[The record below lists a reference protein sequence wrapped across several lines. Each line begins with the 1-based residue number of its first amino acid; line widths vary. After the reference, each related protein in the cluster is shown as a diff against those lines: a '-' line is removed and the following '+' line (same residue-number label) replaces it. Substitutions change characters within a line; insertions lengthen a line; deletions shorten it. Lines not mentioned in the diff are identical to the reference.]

1 MKENTELRAKSEK
14 VDRTTTSAIKVG
26 AVTSG
31 LLGLLMMASQGA
43 TAAALKGEVKDIA
56 GQPVAGAIV
65 TVKAS
70 SLNATAL
77 TTYTGSDGRF
87 EFPDI
92 GKGKVAGKSISVQK
106 IGYLPQGLPKVE
118 KKAGSYVASVDLKHI
133 DNVAS
138 QVPGSAWMAG
148 FPDRPEAHSIV
159 LNCAQC
165 HHFPFPKAMDYISKF
180 SDLPDDQREKVWYD
194 VMRFMRVKAVAIAP
208 GDAGDVSKYPLEVF
222 EHDGNNGY
230 NKKDEAMMVP
240 MLTKYMPKKF
250 DTYTYADYQKL
261 LAPIG
266 GPATQIREYQL
277 PAPDVSMWHD
287 SAVARKKDGTL
298 YMYAADWVN
307 PRMVRLNPAT
317 GELRAMPFPKG
328 LAGAHTLVPDHEGNI
343 WVTFQ
348 VSSHLGRF
356 DPETESWKVWQAGKS
371 GWTEGSEGGG
381 LIHSIAYKAGFETG
395 FDVKGGVWSSLGGT
409 NQLIRIDPKTG
420 KSDIVDAPPTGE
432 APEVGERTL
441 VSGVYGGVMTA
452 DGKYVWFTQLQGSLF
467 SVNTETLKV
476 ETIVQIPRGQGPRRL
491 TIDKNDILYVPLNGA
506 GSLFVYDAKAN
517 KKVGEY
523 PLPDRAAAPYSANWD
538 AFSNAVWMGGG
549 SASRMYRFDVASKSY
564 TEYPLPTP
572 ENIIIR
578 TIPIDQ
584 KTGDIYFSYSPVAL
598 LKKPHM
604 LVWLKPD
611 RAEAPKKTAKVE
623 TTASGS

>member
-1 MKENTELRAKSEK
+1 MKMFEFHARPAGAAKLSLS
-14 VDRTTTSAIKVG
+14 VLIMTGGLSTSLLTTTNSAI
-26 AVTSG
+26 
-31 LLGLLMMASQGA
+31 
-43 TAAALKGEVKDIA
+43 AAALEGKVQDLD

-65 TVKAS
+65 TVKMD
-70 SLNATAL
+70 SLNATSL
-77 TTYTGSDGRF
+77 TTYSGGDGRF
-87 EFPDI
+87 VFSDI
-92 GKGKVAGKSISVQK
+92 GQGRPNGKSLTIQK
-106 IGYLPQGLPKVE
+106 IGYLPQGLPRVE
-118 KKAGSYVASVDLKHI
+118 KKGKAYIASVSVKHI

-148 FPDRPEAHSIV
+148 FPDKPEAHSIV

-194 VMRFMRVKAVAIAP
+194 VMRFMRVKAIAIAP
-208 GDAGDVSKYPLEVF
+208 GDAGDVSKYPLKVF
-222 EHDGNNGY
+222 SHDGNNGFS
-230 NKKDEAMMVP
+230 KRDEDMMVP

-250 DTYTYADYQKL
+250 DTYSYADYQKL

-277 PAPDVSMWHD
+277 PAPDIAMWHD
-287 SAVARKKDGTL
+287 SAVVRKKDGTL

-307 PRMVRLNPAT
+307 PRMARLNPAT
-317 GELRAMPFPKG
+317 GELRVLPLPKG
-328 LAGAHTLVPDHEGNI
+328 LAGAHTLVPDHDGKI

-356 DPETESWKVWQAGKS
+356 DPETETWKLWNAGKS
-371 GWTEGSEGGG
+371 GWTEGSSGGG
-381 LIHSIAYKAGFETG
+381 LIHSIAYKAGFEVG
-395 FDVKGGVWSSLGGT
+395 FDTRGGVWSSLGGT

-420 KSDIVDAPPTGE
+420 KSDVVDAPPTGE
-432 APEVGERTL
+432 SPEVGERTL

-452 DGKYVWFTQLQGSLF
+452 DGKHVWFTQLEGSLF

-476 ETIVQIPRGQGPRRL
+476 DTIVPIPRGDGPRRL

-517 KKVGEY
+517 KKIGEY

-572 ENIIIR
+572 DNIIIR

-584 KTGDIYFSYSPVAL
+584 KTGDVYFSYSPVAL

-611 RAEAPKKTAKVE
+611 RAEGARKTA
-623 TTASGS
+623 TIATNASGG